1 MILSTL
7 ARTAILGVLLA
18 NSPQESKDLLDQFK
32 GSKAELIPVEADA
45 GVQAGKK
52 KDVNLGRNEIL
63 EVKDFE
69 DSPESGWVL
78 QRVYLRFKLV
88 GLKPAD
94 IKGAHLAVYGN
105 LGDGDKPVDVDVAIL
120 PDKEDGWEEM
130 KITWNN
136 QPGPAN
142 AKSVGKL
149 TFTYGNTPTRATDG
163 RWYKTADIGDALRAK
178 LTKGDG
184 MISFLLTT
192 KIKEEA
198 CLFTREHKKGA
209 DCSPRIVILR
219 GKA

>member
-1 MILSTL
+1 MKIFF
-7 ARTAILGVLLA
+7 AILGA
-18 NSPQESKDLLDQFK
+18 FFTGSPQEAKELLDQFK
-32 GSKAELIPVEADA
+32 GSKAEVLTVDADA

-69 DSPESGWVL
+69 DTPESGWVL
-78 QRVYLRFKLV
+78 QRVYLRFKLA
-88 GLKPAD
+88 GLKAAD
-94 IKGAHLAVYGN
+94 VKGAHLAVYGN
-105 LGDGDKPVDVDVAIL
+105 LGDGDKPVDVDVAL
-120 PDKEDGWEEM
+120 LADKDDGWEES

-136 QPGPAN
+136 QPGPAA

-163 RWYKTADIGDALRAK
+163 RWYKTADIGEALRAK

-184 MISFLLTT
+184 VASFLLTT

-198 CLFTREHKKGA
+198 CLFTKEHKKGA
-209 DCSPRIVILR
+209 ECSPRLVILR
-219 GKA
+219 GKG